1 VILHVTGAQLVH
13 LLAFELVE
21 QLARVLAEG
30 VDQNVQT
37 AAVGHADHDFLGAVG
52 AGALDHLVQ
61 HRDKAFAALETE
73 TLGARILGAQVL
85 LETFTGGHAL
95 EQVRLHVDRELRTAA
110 HAFQTL
116 LEPAA
121 LLGID
126 DVGELGANG
135 ATICLLE
142 RLEDLA

>member
-1 VILHVTGAQLVH
+1 MILHVTGAQLVH

-30 VDQNVQT
+30 VHQHVQT
-37 AAVGHADHDFLGAVG
+37 ATVGHADDDFLGAVG

-61 HRDKAFAALETE
+61 HRDQAFATLKAK
-73 TLGARILGAQVL
+73 TLGARVLGAQVL
-85 LETFTGGHAL
+85 LKAFTCGHAL
-95 EQVRLHVDRELRTAA
+95 EQVGLHVGGKLRTAA
-110 HAFQTL
+110 HAFQAL

-121 LLGID
+121 LLGIG
-126 DVGELGANG
+126 DVGEFGANG

-142 RLEDLA
+142 RLEDFA